1 MSIIQ
6 NIEEFTAARRAVEAH
21 CMCARLEEA
30 AGKLIIYYPE
40 GDFRT
45 AGLRIERVSYL
56 PNGKVVEFTR
66 SIYRGDAYDFAVE
79 LKLADDPERT
89 LP

>member
-45 AGLRIERVSYL
+45 AGLRIDRNAVMLRRAIDIMERDWLASF
-56 PNGKVVEFTR
+56 PG
-66 SIYRGDAYDFAVE
+66 SI
-79 LKLADDPERT
+79 T
-89 LP
+89 